1 MNIGAIVVAI
11 MSMIDNK
18 MRLIWGFGIQFDY
31 TNDKNTV
38 FKGNFIMYSLKRPN
52 SKKKTPFMA
61 VVPKGKTLI
70 GVLTSSK
77 AVVDRFKKNSSD
89 IRKVFSINDN

>member
-1 MNIGAIVVAI
+1 ML
-11 MSMIDNK
+11 DK
-18 MRLIWGFGIQFDY
+18 ELCLIWGFGMQFDY
-31 TNDKNTV
+31 TNDKKTE

-61 VVPKGKTLI
+61 VVPRGKTLI

-77 AVVDRFKKNSSD
+77 AIVDRFRKNSSD
-89 IRKVFSINDN
+89 IRKVFTINDN

>member
-1 MNIGAIVVAI
+1 M
-11 MSMIDNK
+11 
-18 MRLIWGFGIQFDY
+18 QFDY
-31 TNDKNTV
+31 TNDKKTE

-61 VVPKGKTLI
+61 VVPRGKTLI

-77 AVVDRFKKNSSD
+77 AIVDRFRKNSSD
-89 IRKVFSINDN
+89 IRKVFTINDN